1 MFTISQNSLYRGSLN
16 VSLSVLKRGYFNF
29 TIFSS
34 FLDDYETGEG
44 LSKFFTVMRKYDM
57 HQIKTIQNP
66 FLSGNGLT

>member
-1 MFTISQNSLYRGSLN
+1 MFAISQNSLYQGSLYGGLR
-16 VSLSVLKRGYFNF
+16 VFKKGYFNF
-29 TIFSS
+29 TMFP

-57 HQIKTIQNP
+57 HQIKTIQNT

>member
-29 TIFSS
+29 TILS

-57 HQIKTIQNP
+57 HQIKTIPNT

>member
-1 MFTISQNSLYRGSLN
+1 MFAISQNSLYQGSLYGGLR
-16 VSLSVLKRGYFNF
+16 VFKKGCFNF
-29 TIFSS
+29 TMFP

-57 HQIKTIQNP
+57 HQIKTIQNT